1 MQMRYSLKHHYL
13 NSQFNRLAKNNRH
26 IGPDAMKTWRRI
38 TMKNK
43 TENAQQEEHEV
54 QNTNQEKQEEANPD
68 MNKRVTRSGAVF
80 LATVSKI
87 HSILKQVPYSQDYNM
102 AVILTSSS
110 YSLSALKKGIKSQ
123 DNKVLTEAERVIL
136 SINHT
141 KLNPTNIFSQD
152 PTPSHSGNSV
162 QFSEKI
168 KVWFPDE
175 DRSDYMILKDPNP
188 NDSKNIPTKL
198 FQYFDLDFSTTELF
212 QICEKYH
219 GEILSQK

>member
-1 MQMRYSLKHHYL
+1 MLSNLQ
-13 NSQFNRLAKNNRH
+13 
-26 IGPDAMKTWRRI
+26 
-38 TMKNK
+38 
-43 TENAQQEEHEV
+43 
-54 QNTNQEKQEEANPD
+54 
-68 MNKRVTRSGAVF
+68 
-80 LATVSKI
+80 
-87 HSILKQVPYSQDYNM
+87 SILKQVLYSQDYNM

-152 PTPSHSGNSV
+152 PTPSQSGNSV

-168 KVWFPDE
+168 KVWFPNE
-175 DRSDYMILKDPNP
+175 NRSDYMILKDPNP

-212 QICEKYH
+212 QSCEKYH

>member
-1 MQMRYSLKHHYL
+1 M
-13 NSQFNRLAKNNRH
+13 
-26 IGPDAMKTWRRI
+26 T
-38 TMKNK
+38 
-43 TENAQQEEHEV
+43 
-54 QNTNQEKQEEANPD
+54 
-68 MNKRVTRSGAVF
+68 
-80 LATVSKI
+80 
-87 HSILKQVPYSQDYNM
+87 
-102 AVILTSSS
+102 VILTSSS
-110 YSLSALKKGIKSQ
+110 SSLSALKKGIKSQ

-141 KLNPTNIFSQD
+141 KLNPTNIFSQE
-152 PTPSHSGNSV
+152 PKPSHSGKSF
-162 QFSEKI
+162 QFSENI

-219 GEILSQK
+219 GEILGPK